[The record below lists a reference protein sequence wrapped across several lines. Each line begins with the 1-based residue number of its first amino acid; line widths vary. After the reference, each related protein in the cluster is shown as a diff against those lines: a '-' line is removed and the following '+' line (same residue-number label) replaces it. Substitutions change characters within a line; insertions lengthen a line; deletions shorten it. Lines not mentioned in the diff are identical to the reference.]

1 MNVKASVGTTELIHG
16 ALDQDPGDGD
26 NGTWDNGGKG
36 REVWGFL
43 PRAWE
48 LCPFLPHSLPLVLPS
63 LLGAVDRTMPASV
76 VISSLA
82 GLLREKVYSRN
93 FVVTGGKMEK
103 EVKRAGEGDWE
114 VPRKCHFQFSVSLG
128 PGWPEVRWRLF
139 LPLLSASHA
148 NAHFLRQKQIYT
160 HIRVK

>member
-1 MNVKASVGTTELIHG
+1 MWRHQWVPLSSSTEPSTKTQGTGTMARGTMAGRDVKSGVSYPEPGNSVLFCLI
-16 ALDQDPGDGD
+16 
-26 NGTWDNGGKG
+26 
-36 REVWGFL
+36 
-43 PRAWE
+43 
-48 LCPFLPHSLPLVLPS
+48 LCPWCSLPSWGL
-63 LLGAVDRTMPASV
+63 VDRTMPASG